1 MKTVKKR
8 NDKWIVVGVCA
19 LMIFVCLGFCSTNK
33 SIYVAPVTDANGF
46 SRGLYSLGDT
56 CRYLTTA
63 FVNVFFGALIAKFGT
78 KKLILCGF
86 GCLILANFCFS
97 VAGHLPLFY
106 LGGCLLGAGFSFTTT
121 AMVGCVV
128 NKRYTKNRGTVMGI
142 ILSANGIGSVVA
154 VWILYPI
161 AHRAGNAFAYRD
173 AYRLTIGILLVTM
186 FIVAIF
192 LKEKPDAGET
202 VAPENRE
209 QGGNWIGM
217 DYGTAIRQKY
227 FWIMTV
233 CIFITGFMLQGIT
246 GIAAAHLEDVKLDAG
261 LIKTVLSIGS
271 VALTASKFLTGF
283 IYDKTSLRFT
293 VALCSVA
300 AVVTMFSLAAAGSGA
315 FGQIAAFLYAVLSS
329 LALPLETIMLPI
341 FAADLFGEKAFSKIL
356 GVFVSANTVGFALGS
371 FFVNVIFDIF
381 GSYVPAFLV
390 CGVLMMIVS
399 VMMQIV
405 IEQSRNYKR
414 THS

>member
-1 MKTVKKR
+1 MKKA
-8 NDKWIVVGVCA
+8 DYKWVIVGVCA

-46 SRGLYSLGDT
+46 SRGLYSVGDT

-63 FVNVFFGALIAKFGT
+63 FVNVFFGTLIAKFGI

-86 GCLILANFCFS
+86 GCLILANLCFS
-97 VAGHLPLFY
+97 VAGHLLLFY

-128 NKRYTKNRGTVMGI
+128 NKWFSKNRGTVMGI

-154 VWILYPI
+154 VWILYPV
-161 AHRAGNAFAYRD
+161 AHRAGDAFAYRD
-173 AYRLTIGILLVTM
+173 AYRLTIAVLLVTM
-186 FIVAIF
+186 LIVAVF
-192 LKEKPDAGET
+192 LKKEKPASGEAT
-202 VAPENRE
+202 APEKRE
-209 QGGNWIGM
+209 QGGKWIGM
-217 DYGTAIRQKY
+217 DYPTAIRQKY

-246 GIAAAHLEDVKLDAG
+246 GIAAAHLEDVKMDAG

-271 VALTASKFLTGF
+271 IALTASKFLTGF
-283 IYDKTSLRFT
+283 IYDRTGLRFT

-300 AVVTMFSLAAAGSGA
+300 AVITMFSLATAGNGA

-341 FAADLFGEKAFSKIL
+341 FAADLFGEKAFDKIL

-371 FFVNVIFDIF
+371 FFVNLVFDIF

-399 VMMQIV
+399 VAMQIV
-405 IEQSRNYKR
+405 IEQSRNYRK
-414 THS
+414 THFG